1 MKAFT
6 PLAVLISA
14 LLLQGCV
21 GAVVVGSA
29 AVGTKAATDPRT
41 VGTQVDDSTLE
52 LRVNSALS
60 KDEQIKK
67 QARIN
72 VTAYQGKVLLVGQ
85 APTTDLSSRAKQ
97 IAMGVDGATEVYNEI
112 RQGQPIGM
120 GTAASD
126 TWITSK
132 VRTQLLSSDQVK
144 SSNVKVTTEN
154 GEVFLLGLVT
164 DREGRAAAD
173 IASRVSG
180 ERVVIGSHHFVF
192 EDEHCTIPEDEREKF
207 DNLEPEY
214 SHLYLAASGHLAGVI
229 CIADPLRPEASRVLR
244 ALRGLGITNTVM
256 MTGDSERTAAAIA
269 KQVGVDQFFAEVLP
283 EDKAAFVQKAKSEGH
298 TVVMI
303 GDGINDSPALSA
315 ADVGIAINS
324 GAAIAREI
332 ADVTIKAD
340 SLEELVI
347 LKTIANSLQ
356 RRVSAN
362 YRFVLTFNSALI
374 ALGAMG
380 ILQPASSAMLHN
392 LSTIGIS
399 LKSMT
404 NLIPEEKAQKALAE
418 KN

>member
-41 VGTQVDDSTLE
+41 VGTQVDDGTLE

-85 APTTDLSSRAKQ
+85 APTIDLSSRAKQ

-180 ERVVIGSHHFVF
+180 VKHV
-192 EDEHCTIPEDEREKF
+192 T
-207 DNLEPEY
+207 
-214 SHLYLAASGHLAGVI
+214 
-229 CIADPLRPEASRVLR
+229 
-244 ALRGLGITNTVM
+244 
-256 MTGDSERTAAAIA
+256 TA
-269 KQVGVDQFFAEVLP
+269 F
-283 EDKAAFVQKAKSEGH
+283 
-298 TVVMI
+298 TMI
-303 GDGINDSPALSA
+303 
-315 ADVGIAINS
+315 
-324 GAAIAREI
+324 
-332 ADVTIKAD
+332 K
-340 SLEELVI
+340 
-347 LKTIANSLQ
+347 
-356 RRVSAN
+356 
-362 YRFVLTFNSALI
+362 
-374 ALGAMG
+374 
-380 ILQPASSAMLHN
+380 
-392 LSTIGIS
+392 
-399 LKSMT
+399 
-404 NLIPEEKAQKALAE
+404 
-418 KN
+418 